1 LNLSRI
7 DFSHCFT
14 INKTI
19 DPSKGELMGI
29 YDPYIEWFNATDF
42 TNYIF
47 TYEFSVEQFYVF
59 RINDGQGPSLL

>member
-1 LNLSRI
+1 
-7 DFSHCFT
+7 
-14 INKTI
+14 
-19 DPSKGELMGI
+19 MGI